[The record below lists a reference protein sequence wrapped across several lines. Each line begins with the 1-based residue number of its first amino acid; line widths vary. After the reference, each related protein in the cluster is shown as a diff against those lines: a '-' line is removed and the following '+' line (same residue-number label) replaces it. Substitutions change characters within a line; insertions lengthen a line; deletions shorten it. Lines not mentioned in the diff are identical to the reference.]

1 MFAELKEMVA
11 YENKSRKYLNYR
23 YIVSVA
29 FSTFDRSY
37 YRCEISR
44 PLSVRLREWAR
55 RKVVLQ
61 ESLNWL
67 NGGRRI
73 G

>member
-1 MFAELKEMVA
+1 MRIRAENILTI
-11 YENKSRKYLNYR
+11 R
-23 YIVSVA
+23 YIASVA
-29 FSTFDRSY
+29 FSTFGRSY
-37 YRCEISR
+37 YGCEISR

-61 ESLNWL
+61 ESQNWL